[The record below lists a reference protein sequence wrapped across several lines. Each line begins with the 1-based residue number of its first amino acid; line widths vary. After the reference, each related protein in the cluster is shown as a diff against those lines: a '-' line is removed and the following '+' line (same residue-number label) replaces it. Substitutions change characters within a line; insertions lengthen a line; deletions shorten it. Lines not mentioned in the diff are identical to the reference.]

1 MTSLDG
7 SYFEEYALSILRSTF
22 NVAPSSSLE
31 IEVVSRI
38 TARPS
43 LEYVYLAGL
52 KMEEIYR
59 KYIVS
64 NFECWAAEAKEIEEV
79 KMASACDE

>member
-1 MTSLDG
+1 MMTSLDG

-43 LEYVYLAGL
+43 LEYVYLARFDHRGNL
-52 KMEEIYR
+52 
-59 KYIVS
+59 
-64 NFECWAAEAKEIEEV
+64 
-79 KMASACDE
+79 